1 MRAVLADACAEAG
14 LTTRDATLVRLVG
27 NAVFRLPHDRVYV
40 KITLTPRLAHRA
52 GNAVVAARLL
62 AEHGIPAVRPVGELR
77 QPVLVGGYAVT
88 FWHEVAGGT
97 EPTTAELGRLLLGMH
112 RLPVG
117 TSGLSRWDP
126 LPDLRHRLR
135 DAGGWPASDLAFL
148 AARCDA
154 VAAALPKLRYVL
166 PAGVVHGD
174 ARLGNLLAGP
184 DGPVLCD
191 FDTTGIGPV
200 EWDLVPAAVAQ
211 LRFHDA
217 RRLHDDLAAAY
228 GFDVTR
234 WEGFPVLRELR
245 ELKLVASAL
254 PIAHGD
260 PELLAQ
266 LRHRLRTFRNGD
278 TTARWT
284 RYR

>member
-1 MRAVLADACAEAG
+1 MLARACAGAG
-14 LTTRDATLVRLVG
+14 LAVSGAELVRLVG

-52 GNAVVAARLL
+52 GNAVIAARLL

-77 QPVLVGGYAVT
+77 QPVLVGGHAVT
-88 FWHEVAGGT
+88 FWHEVAGGA
-97 EPTTAELGRLLLGMH
+97 EPTTADLGRLLSRLH

-117 TSGLSRWDP
+117 TCGLPRWDP

-135 DAGGWPASDLAFL
+135 DAGDWPAADLAFL
-148 AARCDA
+148 ADRCAA
-154 VAAALPKLRYVL
+154 VAAALPGLRYVL
-166 PAGVVHGD
+166 PAGLVHGD

-184 DGPVLCD
+184 EGAVLCD

-211 LRFHDA
+211 SRFQDA
-217 RRLHDDLAAAY
+217 RHLHDDLAAAY

-234 WEGFPVLRELR
+234 WEGFEVLRELR
-245 ELKLVASAL
+245 ELKLVTSAL
-254 PIAHGD
+254 PIAHSD
-260 PELLAQ
+260 PELAAQ
-266 LRHRLRTFRNGD
+266 LRHRLRTFREGD